1 MKKKKWMCLCINIEN
16 THAYRDIPSVPKMW
30 HEARIMRDKV
40 WDRTNYSAVID
51 LVSQDCL
58 LHHAEVAQHTRH
70 TTQHYI
76 RQHAHRNSDG

>member
-16 THAYRDIPSVPKMW
+16 THAYRDIPSV
-30 HEARIMRDKV
+30 ARGQNYEGQI

-70 TTQHYI
+70 NTT
-76 RQHAHRNSDG
+76 